1 MKFISILIFL
11 SMFFIQLSAFSE
23 ENIKSKV
30 TEVTPDTIRTIIK
43 KTGYNP
49 LFNYGRIG
57 KNIGYNAK
65 VKIDDTTNHIFF
77 RMNVEPLDGR
87 KKVNSCDISLTVYK
101 DNGEKAKIAAIK
113 KFNEV
118 AIGFITSYYEVVFK
132 KKPPVKLTD
141 AIKKGTNFHT
151 YIKSHDLEI
160 SAYSTEFPYEYRKD
174 LFIE

>member
-1 MKFISILIFL
+1 MKIVLSLLFL
-11 SMFFIQLSAFSE
+11 SLFFVQYSAFSE
-23 ENIKSKV
+23 EEGKSKI

-57 KNIGYNAK
+57 KSIGYNAK

-77 RMNVEPLDGR
+77 RMNVEPLDER
-87 KKVNSCDISLTVYK
+87 KKVNSCDLSLIVYK
-101 DNGEKAKIAAIK
+101 DNGDKARAVAVK

-118 AIGFITSYYEVVFK
+118 ATGFITNYYEIVFNS
-132 KKPPVKLTD
+132 KPPEKLID
-141 AIKKGTNFHT
+141 AIKNGTNYHT

-160 SAYSTEFPYEYRKD
+160 SAYSTDFPYEYRKD